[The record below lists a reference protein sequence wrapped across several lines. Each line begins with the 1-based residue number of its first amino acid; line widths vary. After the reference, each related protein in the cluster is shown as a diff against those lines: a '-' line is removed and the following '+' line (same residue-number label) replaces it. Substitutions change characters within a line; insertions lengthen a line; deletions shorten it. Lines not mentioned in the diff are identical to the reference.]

1 MEKTLEPTKIDFL
14 ETLKWIGTA
23 CVIVAAT
30 CRAFEFHM
38 ADLLISILGAGL
50 WGYAAIVMKD
60 KPLFVVNV
68 FVVSILLVGVIL

>member
-1 MEKTLEPTKIDFL
+1 MECCVTNFL
-14 ETLKWIGTA
+14 ETIKWIGTA

-50 WGYAAIVMKD
+50 WGYAAIAMKD
-60 KPLFVVNV
+60 KALFVVNL
-68 FVVSILLVGVIL
+68 FVISILFVGVII